1 MRIALFTDTYLPQ
14 VNGVSQTLG
23 RLVTHAIGRG
33 HDVAVIS
40 PRLPDCDGHA
50 SLKIDLPGLAAP
62 FYPQLRLA
70 LPLDPWN
77 ARKVRAFDPHIV
89 HVATEFTVG
98 WSGTTF
104 AADSGLPLVTS
115 FHTDFPAYLAGYGL
129 AGLEAAAW
137 RLLASFHDRA
147 GLTFCPSSATLAQLR
162 EAGFHDRLRIWR
174 RGVDATAF
182 HPSRR
187 TDEVR
192 RRWAPGADVI
202 LLFVGRLAPEK
213 RTELLLGAFREL
225 RSRWGPGLSLL
236 IVGDGPDREELEAQ
250 AGPGVVFTGFRT
262 GTELADLYAA
272 ADVFAFPS
280 DTETFG
286 NVVLEAMASG
296 LPVVTADR
304 GGVVDSV
311 TPGVTGALF
320 PAGDAGAFG
329 RELERLIETEEA
341 RRRMGAA
348 AREYAVTRG
357 WADILDSVLDGY
369 AELVAE
375 QSIQAA

>member
-14 VNGVSQTLG
+14 VNGVSRTLG

-33 HDVAVIS
+33 HEVAVIS
-40 PRLPDCDGHA
+40 PRLPDYDDHA
-50 SLKIDLPGLAAP
+50 SLKIDLPGLPAP

-77 ARKVRAFDPHIV
+77 ARRVRAFEPDLV

-104 AADSGLPLVTS
+104 AADNDLPLVTS

-137 RLLASFHDRA
+137 RLLASFHQRA
-147 GLTFCPSSATLAQLR
+147 GLTFCPSTATLAQLR
-162 EAGFHDRLRIWR
+162 EAGFHDRLRIWA
-174 RGVDATAF
+174 RGVDATRFDPA
-182 HPSRR
+182 RR
-187 TDEVR
+187 SHEVR
-192 RRWAPGADVI
+192 RRWAPDADVI

-213 RTELLLGAFREL
+213 RTGLLLEAFREL
-225 RSRWGPGLSLL
+225 QDRSGPRLGLLV
-236 IVGDGPDREELEAQ
+236 VGDGPDRDALEAQ
-250 AGPGVVFTGFRT
+250 AVPGVVFTGFRT
-262 GTELADLYAA
+262 GAELADLYAA
-272 ADVFAFPS
+272 ADLFAFPS

-296 LPVVTADR
+296 LPVVTADQ

-320 PAGDAGAFG
+320 PAGDRRALT
-329 RELERLIETEEA
+329 RELERLIADPEA
-341 RRRMGAA
+341 RRRMGYADLV
-348 AREYAVTRG
+348 RERT
-357 WADILDSVLDGY
+357 
-369 AELVAE
+369 
-375 QSIQAA
+375 IQAA